1 MCSLFLSVLLY
12 LSFVAIFE
20 RFHFAD
26 AFVGGTTP
34 KKMTLQAVFEDLEV
48 TSPKPEL
55 DAVQVATLCMNALKT
70 MKASDSLEICFN
82 FSSDRC
88 RAAVGGTLEE
98 FVRYAANPSFG
109 PLVNCDDY
117 EIVSIGPV
125 IPGGTHRG
133 EMQTVLM
140 DIKKGLTVQDALKV
154 AEESQRKRPTFEE
167 RLRQRE
173 IEATGE
179 VGEVVNDGK
188 IRYLWTLQKERRP
201 PRQDCWLVHEVLF
214 TKNAFQQTE

>member
-1 MCSLFLSVLLY
+1 
-12 LSFVAIFE
+12 
-20 RFHFAD
+20 
-26 AFVGGTTP
+26 
-34 KKMTLQAVFEDLEV
+34 
-48 TSPKPEL
+48 
-55 DAVQVATLCMNALKT
+55 
-70 MKASDSLEICFN
+70 
-82 FSSDRC
+82 
-88 RAAVGGTLEE
+88 
-98 FVRYAANPSFG
+98 
-109 PLVNCDDY
+109 
-117 EIVSIGPV
+117 
-125 IPGGTHRG
+125 
-133 EMQTVLM
+133 M